1 MSEPTFTFGGT
12 SGASF
17 GGAAANGASDVIKDT
32 TTQTFMADVIE
43 ASQQVPVLVDFWAPW
58 CGPCKQLGPAL
69 EKVVTNARGAVKMV
83 KLNIDE
89 NPEIPGQMGIQSVPT
104 VVAFVGGR
112 PVDAFS
118 GALPES
124 QIQKFIE
131 KLAGPVGPSEAEM
144 MLEQADAMLAAGD
157 IANAVQLFAGVLSR
171 EPENAAAIAGIV
183 QCQIKAGDLDRAR
196 QILES
201 VPEEKAGD
209 PAIAA
214 ARAALELAEQAEDT
228 GDLAELQAAA
238 DAEPDN
244 FQARFDLAVAL
255 GAHDRKNEAVDALI
269 EIVRSDRTWND
280 EAARKQLLQFFEAW
294 GFKDPASAYG
304 RRKLSAVLFS

>member
-1 MSEPTFTFGGT
+1 MSEPTFTFGDTG
-12 SGASF
+12 GASF

-124 QIQKFIE
+124 QIQKFVE
-131 KLAGPVGPSEAEM
+131 KLAGPVGPSEAEL
-144 MLEQADAMLAAGD
+144 MLEQAQAMLAADD
-157 IANAVQLFAGVLSR
+157 IANAAQFFAGVLGR

-201 VPEEKAGD
+201 VPAEKADD

-214 ARAALELAEQAEDT
+214 ARAALELAAQAEET
-228 GDLAELQAAA
+228 GDLSELEAAVAA
-238 DAEPDN
+238 DPGN
-244 FQARFDLAVAL
+244 VQARFDLAVAL
-255 GAHDRKNEAVDALI
+255 GAKGRKNEAVDALI
-269 EIVRSDRTWND
+269 EIVRSDRSWND

>member
-1 MSEPTFTFGGT
+1 MSEPTFTFGDTG
-12 SGASF
+12 GANL

-43 ASQQVPVLVDFWAPW
+43 ASQQVPVLVELWAPW

-124 QIQKFIE
+124 QIQKFVE
-131 KLAGPVGPSEAEM
+131 KLAGPVGPSEAEL
-144 MLEQADAMLAAGD
+144 MLEQAQTMLAADD
-157 IANAVQLFAGVLSR
+157 IANAAQFFAGVLGR

-201 VPEEKAGD
+201 VPAEKADD

-214 ARAALELAEQAEDT
+214 ARAALELAAQAEET
-228 GDLAELQAAA
+228 GDLSELEAAVAA
-238 DAEPDN
+238 DPGN

-255 GAHDRKNEAVDALI
+255 GAKGRKNEAVDSLI
-269 EIVRSDRTWND
+269 EIVRSDRSWND